1 MLSCRTC
8 EKYKSVHAKNA
19 LIAVHVVMATLRK
32 PLRDRPCHLLS
43 TIALQNSVITIVL
56 TSVSMLAVCTC
67 FGKTLL
73 EREFLRVKNV
83 FVGQTELLPRHSQSV
98 GYFNELLFCA
108 IFVFVLVEL
117 FKPMTCLG
125 DNKRTHQ
132 CAKVSIFSR
141 NAICSPYILIYRN
154 AEDDWNIY
162 WLFTLAIYFT
172 LAYLIAWEAAF
183 KNLCA
188 SISRGWSPGA
198 TSKGFDFV
206 SKYISWFCFLIF
218 FWSSSCPLF
227 LSVPL
232 WKQIPFLLLIS
243 INPIMQKYATQRE
256 NILMKSM

>member
-19 LIAVHVVMATLRK
+19 LIAVHVVLATLRK

-43 TIALQNSVITIVL
+43 ALALQNSVITIVL

-83 FVGQTELLPRHSQSV
+83 FVGQTELLLRHSQSV

-162 WLFTLAIYFT
+162 WPFTLAIYFT

-188 SISRGWSPGA
+188 SISIEVGLPGRLR
-198 TSKGFDFV
+198 KGSISFPNIFPDFV
-206 SKYISWFCFLIF
+206 
-218 FWSSSCPLF
+218 FWSFFGHQVVLCFSPF
-227 LSVPL
+227 LSGNKYLFSYSYPSIRLCKNTPL
-232 WKQIPFLLLIS
+232 NARIF
-243 INPIMQKYATQRE
+243 
-256 NILMKSM
+256 